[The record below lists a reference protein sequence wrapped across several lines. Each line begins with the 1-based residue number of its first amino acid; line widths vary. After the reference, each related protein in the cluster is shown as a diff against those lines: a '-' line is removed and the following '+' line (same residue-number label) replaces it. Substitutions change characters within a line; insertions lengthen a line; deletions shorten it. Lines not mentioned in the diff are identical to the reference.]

1 MLILPLIIF
10 ALLVGIDQGVKY
22 ITLLVLKPIGSV
34 SIIENFF
41 SLTYVENRGAAFGIM
56 QGGKWIFIAL
66 TVVVCIACAVY
77 FVKLANEQKL
87 KVVRAAIVLICSG
100 AVGNMIDRLFRGYVV
115 DMLDFKIFG
124 YDFPIFNFADIC
136 VCVGA
141 FLLVIGIM
149 FFDKSKEEA

>member
-1 MLILPLIIF
+1 MLLLPLIFF
-10 ALLVGIDQGVKY
+10 AILVGIDQALKH
-22 ITLLVLKPIGSV
+22 LVLVALKPVGNID
-34 SIIENFF
+34 IINNFF

-56 QGGKWIFIAL
+56 QGGKWIFVIL
-66 TVVVCIACAVY
+66 TVIVCIACVIY
-77 FVKLANEQKL
+77 YSKLANENRL
-87 KVVRAAIVLICSG
+87 MIVRTAIVLICSG

-115 DMLDFKIFG
+115 DMLNFNIFG

-141 FLLVIGIM
+141 FLLIIGIM